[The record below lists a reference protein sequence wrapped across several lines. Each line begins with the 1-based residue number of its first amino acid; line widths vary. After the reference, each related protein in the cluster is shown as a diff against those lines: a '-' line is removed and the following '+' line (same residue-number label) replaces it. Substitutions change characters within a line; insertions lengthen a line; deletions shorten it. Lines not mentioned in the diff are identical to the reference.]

1 MSEEKIKDLLKYRFN
16 IVPVYLSTQ
25 NIQEGVPQLINKE
38 LALKYVLIPFK
49 QSSFR
54 LLVAMAD
61 PFDTEAIEE
70 VQKVTGLTV
79 LPRKAEANEI
89 MEMIEHFYADESAD
103 EIETEENEE
112 TIENEEIEQAEKAE
126 ENEEEETKGN
136 EEIQEIQEEKLNLDK
151 ELKENEIIVESENA
165 EERQDEEISKVD
177 ENREDDSADLETK
190 MEEEKAAKKIVAKPS
205 FKEKLLGRN
214 RRDNNQTQ
222 LSQQEKVPTKTIPN
236 VLNNDVHEQLEE
248 IKGEINQALL
258 QEEVPK
264 QKNEDLLANV
274 FGRKDDKKDVAKNA
288 LLGNKDI
295 TKKESKEETAIK
307 EQEKQKEKVAQK
319 EVKEEIRTKD
329 DDEQVQKVSNESQQH
344 FENKTKIG
352 TLLLE
357 SELIEEEQLNSAIKI
372 QKRTKQK
379 LGEILVD
386 HQMVDEDDF
395 VQTLS
400 KQTGIPSIKLSEM
413 YINPEIPTLIKESL
427 ARKYLLIPMRIE
439 KGQLHVAMADPL
451 NVYAIDDVKIATGF
465 NIVPYIAGKKD
476 ITRAI
481 DQYYGQLSTEEAIE
495 DLMKE
500 MDTEVEDVRDKEV
513 LNTINNAPL
522 VRLVNSLLRQAV
534 TMKASDVH
542 IEPFEGVV
550 RVRFRVDGDL
560 QEIMNLDI
568 NTHPAV
574 VARIKIM
581 GKMDIAEKR
590 VPQDGRVEIRVE
602 ERKIDL
608 RLSTLPTAFGEK
620 IVIRILD
627 KEGASFNRKKLGF
640 SKEALERL
648 DTIIHNSCG
657 IILVTGPTGSGK
669 SSTLYTILTELNKVN
684 RNIITVEDPIEY
696 RMVGVNQVQVNHKAG
711 LDFASGLRSILRQDP
726 DIIMVGEIR
735 DTETVQIAVRA
746 AITGHLVL
754 STIHT
759 NDTASTIS
767 RLEDMGV
774 EPYLISSSIVGIIAQ
789 RLVKKI
795 CPDCKT
801 EYQPNDF
808 ERMALGLAADDV
820 AYKGKGCANCNN
832 TGYKGRTAIAEIMD
846 INFEIKKMINE
857 KRSTE
862 DIKVAAAK
870 KGMITLQDS
879 CRKLVLEGITT
890 VDEYFRNAYV
900 VE

>member
-103 EIETEENEE
+103 EIETENKEDNEENAENEE
-112 TIENEEIEQAEKAE
+112 VERTEEPEEIVEIE
-126 ENEEEETKGN
+126 ENDEAEIKED
-136 EEIQEIQEEKLNLDK
+136 EEIQERKLPVK
-151 ELKENEIIVESENA
+151 ELKTPEVTVESKNTEEQQA
-165 EERQDEEISKVD
+165 EETIITDEKIKD
-177 ENREDDSADLETK
+177 APALETK
-190 MEEEKAAKKIVAKPS
+190 MKEEKAAKKIVAQPS

-214 RRDNNQTQ
+214 RRDNNQKQ
-222 LSQQEKVPTKTIPN
+222 LSQQEKTIEEETINIVPN
-236 VLNNDVHEQLEE
+236 EDLNSDVHEQLEE

-258 QEEVPK
+258 REEEPK
-264 QKNEDLLANV
+264 QQKEELLANV
-274 FGRKDDKKDVAKNA
+274 FGRTGDKRDFAKNA
-288 LLGNKDI
+288 PLGNKEI
-295 TKKESKEETAIK
+295 AKKEPIEETTKKEQVEQKESKE
-307 EQEKQKEKVAQK
+307 
-319 EVKEEIRTKD
+319 
-329 DDEQVQKVSNESQQH
+329 QV
-344 FENKTKIG
+344 ENKTKIG

-400 KQTGIPSIKLSEM
+400 RQTGIPSIKLSEM

-427 ARKYLLIPMRIE
+427 ARKYMLIPMRIE

-476 ITRAI
+476 ITKAI

-640 SKEALERL
+640 SKEALDRL

-735 DTETVQIAVRA
+735 DSETVQIAVRA

-801 EYQPNDF
+801 EYHPNEF
-808 ERMALGLAADDV
+808 ERTSLGLAKDDI

-846 INFEIKKMINE
+846 ISFEIKKMINE

-862 DIKVAAAK
+862 DIKVAAAQ

-879 CRKLVLEGITT
+879 CRKLVLEGVTT